1 MEDHAEAGGLD
12 QEIGVAT
19 AQGERIEGAGGMKK
33 LRRRRRSPAS
43 PPIGALMR
51 YGERIVRVV
60 AEARGQRA
68 VIESNGEDGR
78 VFRSNVKWAS
88 LEHLGGQLF

>member
-1 MEDHAEAGGLD
+1 MTK
-12 QEIGVAT
+12 V
-19 AQGERIEGAGGMKK
+19 
-33 LRRRRRSPAS
+33 RRRRRTPVRSR
-43 PPIGALMR
+43 IGALMR

-68 VIESNGEDGR
+68 VIESIGEEGR
-78 VFRSNVKWAS
+78 VFRSHVKWAS